1 MLARR
6 DGVPGDKTPKG
17 ILTRFQRLTLGRLL
31 SEIDMTVS
39 PQLIGLGLLLLQFG
53 SDTALSLN
61 AGIDRIVRQAKL
73 DGANHDIS
81 VGGGEGALPS
91 VTVHCNSLAEEV
103 ARERLFI
110 HCSVRKYDT
119 RANAWYGLLLNPNGE
134 IRAVLALERDWK
146 PDSDMDR
153 VMKSWPKRQPIP
165 ISQLASRKIGRNAQC
180 SCDSGKKYKK
190 CCFRA

>member
-81 VGGGEGALPS
+81 V
-91 VTVHCNSLAEEV
+91 
-103 ARERLFI
+103 
-110 HCSVRKYDT
+110 
-119 RANAWYGLLLNPNGE
+119 
-134 IRAVLALERDWK
+134 
-146 PDSDMDR
+146 
-153 VMKSWPKRQPIP
+153 
-165 ISQLASRKIGRNAQC
+165 
-180 SCDSGKKYKK
+180 
-190 CCFRA
+190 